1 MNYCYLNKFYFGKL
15 GLNIPTDFDNTN
27 FQKLNKVF
35 ENLENEPYSIN
46 TVENILDE
54 IDKIAISE
62 QYEAIQA
69 LVKEDISDNKINLQF
84 VIEETEKFL
93 VEKINIFGNNITRE
107 SVIRNQLYIDE
118 WRKLQQLSD

>member
-1 MNYCYLNKFYFGKL
+1 M
-15 GLNIPTDFDNTN
+15 
-27 FQKLNKVF
+27 NKVF
-35 ENLENEPYSIN
+35 ENLENEAIFN
-46 TVENILDE
+46 KFVENILDE

-93 VEKINIFGNNITRE
+93 VEKINIFGNNITR
-107 SVIRNQLYIDE
+107 RCY
-118 WRKLQQLSD
+118 